1 VLRALSVRG
10 SVSDELVQNQT
21 VDGYLDANKR

>member
-10 SVSDELVQNQT
+10 SVSDELVPNQT